1 MTDSSMPNIRPEVSA
16 SLAEIEGL
24 SGTAADLSSGSQSV
38 ADAFA
43 ALVGNKL
50 FQDAVVAL
58 ANGLTREAAVQ
69 WGVEAAKT
77 VAAKLPDSEL
87 QALNGAEDWL
97 TGDSSREELDALLKD
112 DAMQGPGAWAAQAA
126 AWADDAAGAAEG
138 EAPPYGK
145 AVESTVKLAA
155 ALTANDWPLYDAQ
168 AQSAATDS
176 ELAAQS
182 PDLGTELGAAAME
195 AAAAAMSSADQEKPA
210 PEQQLNDL
218 LKPFVELGLKIA
230 ADRLAAG

>member
-16 SLAEIEGL
+16 SLAEIDGL
-24 SGTAADLSSGSQSV
+24 SETATELTSDSQSV

-43 ALVGNKL
+43 ALVENNL
-50 FQDAVVAL
+50 FQDAVIAL
-58 ANGLTREAAVQ
+58 ANGMTREAAVK
-69 WGVEAAKT
+69 WGGDAAKT

-87 QALNGAEDWL
+87 QALSGAEDWL
-97 TGDSSREELDALLKD
+97 AGDGDGEQLDALLKD

-155 ALTANDWPLYDAQ
+155 ALTANDWPLYDAK
-168 AQSAATDS
+168 AQSAAMDA
-176 ELAAQS
+176 ELAAEP
-182 PDLGTELGAAAME
+182 PDLGTDLGGAAME
-195 AAAAAMSSADQEKPA
+195 AAAAAMSSADQETPA

-230 ADRLAAG
+230 ADR